1 MAQVNDKFK
10 SFTKT
15 FRESLF
21 AYFFD
26 VGGICA
32 GAIVA
37 SQLSIMQ
44 FSPWIIAIYPAV
56 LSAKGMIG
64 GLLSGRLSTAL
75 HIGTIYPKLFGN
87 TKSFY
92 KLYQAIIV
100 LTLITSLTISMVSI
114 IFGNQFWGINFSD
127 FYDIVTVVM
136 ATMTMGLA
144 FTLVSTIVAFVTFKK
159 GLDPDIL
166 VYPIMSTVADLGITT
181 CYVLVLN
188 LFFLYDQTGK
198 EVVLAIGILQII
210 LVLWIFARNMHDEEF
225 SKTIKESLLTL
236 LLVAFIVN
244 ITGTVLNKTNE
255 IVEGRKEIYTV
266 YPALIDTIGDVG
278 SVIGSTATTKIAL
291 GLIGSSF
298 RFMEHHAPQILG
310 AWISSAIMF
319 TFFSALSLIINNMF
333 SLDMFLRFSY
343 ILLASNII
351 AVIAISIVSLTIS
364 VITYK
369 RGLDPDNFVVPIES
383 SLADTLTSVALFIV
397 LLLAG

>member
-1 MAQVNDKFK
+1 MAPVNDQFK

-15 FRESLF
+15 LRESLF

-26 VGGICA
+26 VGGIFA

-92 KLYQAIIV
+92 KLYQAIIA

-127 FYDIVTVVM
+127 FYDIVTVVL
-136 ATMTMGLA
+136 ATMSMGLA

-198 EVVLAIGILQII
+198 EVVLAIGIFQII
-210 LVLWIFARNMHDEEF
+210 LVLWILARNVHDREF
-225 SKTIKESLLTL
+225 SKTIKESLLTIF
-236 LLVAFIVN
+236 LVAFIVN
-244 ITGTVLNKTNE
+244 ITGTILNRINE

-298 RFMEHHAPQILG
+298 KFMKHHAPQILG

-319 TFFSALSLIINNMF
+319 MFFSALSLIINNMLT
-333 SLDMFLRFSY
+333 LDMFLRFSY

-383 SLADTLTSVALFIV
+383 SLADTITSVALFIV